1 MKFLQ
6 KPFKNL
12 IPIEEEGKEKQTN
25 INNFGGV

>member
-6 KPFKNL
+6 KLFKNL
-12 IPIEEEGKEKQTN
+12 IPIEEERKEKQTN